1 VQAVAKVGVHAFTAG
16 GLARGALSYVDKV
29 SATAV
34 QVFVGNPRGWAR
46 PPGDPAQDDAFL
58 EGCAE
63 RDVPSF
69 IHASLIVNVGSPTAA
84 TVEQS
89 GAVLAHALQRSAR
102 IGALGVVFHAGS
114 AVDPA
119 HHPVAMKQ
127 VRETLLP
134 LLESLPDGG
143 PMLLVEPSAGGGR
156 SLASRV
162 EDLGP
167 YLEAVDFHPAL
178 GVCLDTCH
186 AWAAG
191 HDLATPGGM
200 TAMLDSLA
208 EVAPGRLKLLHAND
222 SKDGCGSLRD
232 RHENIGAG
240 MIGEAAFA
248 ELVNHPL
255 ASGVPII
262 VETPGERHTTDIALL
277 RDLRVI
283 AI

>member
-1 VQAVAKVGVHAFTAG
+1 VQAVTKVGAHAFTAG
-16 GLARGALSYVDKV
+16 GLAKGALSYVDKV
-29 SATAV
+29 VATAV

-46 PPGDPAQDDAFL
+46 PPGNPEQDDAFL

-63 RDVPSF
+63 RDIPSF
-69 IHASLIVNVGSPTAA
+69 VHASLIVNVGSPTAA

-89 GAVLAHALQRSAR
+89 GAVLEHALRRAAR
-102 IGALGVVFHAGS
+102 IGAQAVVFHAGS

-119 HHPVAMKQ
+119 HYPVAMKQ

-134 LLESLPDGG
+134 LLDMLPDGG

-162 EDLGP
+162 EDLEP
-167 YLEAVDFHPAL
+167 YLEAVDQHPAL

-200 TAMLDSLA
+200 TELLDAL
-208 EVAPGRLKLLHAND
+208 EKIAPGRLKLLHAND

-240 MIGEAAFA
+240 MIGAAAFA
-248 ELVNHPL
+248 ELAGHP
-255 ASGVPII
+255 SMRDVPII
-262 VETPGERHTTDIALL
+262 VETPGERHAADISLL
-277 RDLRVI
+277 RDLRQLAV
-283 AI
+283 

>member
-16 GLARGALSYVDKV
+16 GLAIGALSYVDKV
-29 SATAV
+29 DATAV

-46 PPGDPAQDDAFL
+46 PAGNPGQDDAFL

-63 RDVPSF
+63 RDLPSF
-69 IHASLIVNVGSPTAA
+69 VHASLIVNVGSPTAA

-89 GAVLAHALQRSAR
+89 GEVLAHALLRAQR
-102 IGALGVVFHAGS
+102 IGAQGVVFHAGS

-119 HHPVAMKQ
+119 HYPAAMKQ
-127 VRETLLP
+127 VRDTLLP
-134 LLESLPDGG
+134 LLEALPVGG
-143 PMLLVEPSAGGGR
+143 PLLLVEPSAGGGR
-156 SLASRV
+156 SLASKV

-167 YLEAVDFHPAL
+167 YLEAVDHHPAL

-200 TAMLDSLA
+200 TAVLDSLQRVA
-208 EVAPGRLKLLHAND
+208 EGRLKLVHAND

-232 RHENIGAG
+232 RHENLGAG
-240 MIGEAAFA
+240 MIGRAAFA
-248 ELVNHPL
+248 ELVNHPTVT
-255 ASGVPII
+255 GVPII
-262 VETPGERHTTDIALL
+262 VETPGERHSADISLL
-277 RDLRVI
+277 RHLRTASV
-283 AI
+283 

>member
-1 VQAVAKVGVHAFTAG
+1 MQAVTKVGVHAFTAG
-16 GLARGALSYVDKV
+16 GLATGALSYVDKV
-29 SATAV
+29 VATAV

-46 PPGDPAQDDAFL
+46 PPGNPEQDEAFL
-58 EGCAE
+58 AGCAE
-63 RDVPSF
+63 RDIPSF
-69 IHASLIVNVGSPTAA
+69 VHASLIVNVGSPTAA

-89 GAVLAHALQRSAR
+89 GAVLDHALQRAAR
-102 IGALGVVFHAGS
+102 IGARAVVFHAGS

-119 HHPVAMKQ
+119 HYPVAMKQ

-134 LLESLPDGG
+134 LLDKLPEGG

-156 SLASRV
+156 SLASKV
-162 EDLGP
+162 EDLEP
-167 YLEAVDFHPAL
+167 YLEAVDHHPAL

-191 HDLATPGGM
+191 HDLASPGGM
-200 TAMLDSLA
+200 SGMLDSL
-208 EVAPGRLKLLHAND
+208 ESIAPGRLKLLHAND

-240 MIGEAAFA
+240 MIGKAAFA
-248 ELVNHPL
+248 ELVNHP
-255 ASGVPII
+255 AVEGVPII
-262 VETPGERHTTDIALL
+262 IETPGERHVADICLL
-277 RDLRVI
+277 RDLRTL

>member
-1 VQAVAKVGVHAFTAG
+1 VQGVAKVGVHAFTAG
-16 GLARGALSYVDKV
+16 GLAHGALSYVDKV
-29 SATAV
+29 VATAV

-46 PPGDPAQDDAFL
+46 PPGNPEQDNAFL

-63 RDVPSF
+63 RDLPSF
-69 IHASLIVNVGSPTAA
+69 VHASLIVNIGSPTAA

-89 GAVLAHALQRSAR
+89 GEVLAHALQRAAR
-102 IGALGVVFHAGS
+102 IGAQGVVFHAGS

-119 HHPVAMKQ
+119 HYPEAMKQ

-134 LLESLPDGG
+134 LLEALPEGG
-143 PMLLVEPSAGGGR
+143 PVLLVEPGAGGGR
-156 SLASRV
+156 SLASKV

-167 YLEAVDFHPAL
+167 YLAAVDHHPAL

-208 EVAPGRLKLLHAND
+208 RIAGDRLKLVHAND
-222 SKDGCGSLRD
+222 SKDVCGSLRD

-240 MIGEAAFA
+240 MIGRAAFA
-248 ELVNHPL
+248 ELVDHP
-255 ASGVPII
+255 STKGVPII
-262 VETPGERHTTDIALL
+262 VETPGERHTADIALL
-277 RDLRVI
+277 RDLRTVGI
-283 AI
+283 

>member
-1 VQAVAKVGVHAFTAG
+1 MQAVLKVGVHAFTAG
-16 GLARGALSYVDKV
+16 GLAQGALSYVDKV
-29 SATAV
+29 EATAV

-46 PPGDPAQDDAFL
+46 PPGNPEQDGAFL
-58 EGCAE
+58 EGCTG
-63 RDVPSF
+63 RDIASF
-69 IHASLIVNVGSPTAA
+69 VHASLIVNVGSPTAA

-89 GAVLAHALQRSAR
+89 GLVLEHALRRAKS
-102 IGALGVVFHAGS
+102 IGAQGVVFHAGS

-119 HHPVAMKQ
+119 HHPIAMKQ

-134 LLESLPDGG
+134 LLEALPEDG

-156 SLASRV
+156 SLASKV

-167 YLEAVDFHPAL
+167 YLAAVDHHPAL

-200 TAMLDSLA
+200 TAMLNALGK
-208 EVAPGRLKLLHAND
+208 VAKGRLKLVHAND

-240 MIGEAAFA
+240 MIGRSAFA
-248 ELVNHPL
+248 ELVNHRAL
-255 ASGVPII
+255 KGVPII
-262 VETPGERHTTDIALL
+262 VETPGERHSADIALL
-277 RDLRVI
+277 RDLRVSRI
-283 AI
+283 